1 MTNPTMSASAPRGAL
16 DAPLLEVDDLR
27 TYFDTPRGIVK
38 AVDGVSFDLYPGE
51 TLGVVGES
59 GCGKSTLGRLLV
71 ALEQPTEGSIVFDGQ
86 DVTHAKGAQMRKLR
100 RNIQI
105 VFQDPYTSLN
115 PRRTVGEIVGEP
127 LEIHSD
133 VVPKGGRRARVQ
145 ELLEL
150 VGLAPFAEHRP
161 REVSGGMAQRASLAR
176 ALARRPGVLLLDEPF
191 GALDALTRLKMQD
204 LLLDVHAATGTTVLL
219 ITHDVEEALQLADRV
234 LLLARDVPAPDGVA
248 RPGATVGRIV
258 DVPGARPRDR
268 ADARLAQLRSELLEG
283 LGVESHAR

>member
-1 MTNPTMSASAPRGAL
+1 VLAVIGA
-16 DAPLLEVDDLR
+16 
-27 TYFDTPRGIVK
+27 
-38 AVDGVSFDLYPGE
+38 
-51 TLGVVGES
+51 S
-59 GCGKSTLGRLLV
+59 GCGKSTLLRAVAGLDPDFDGELLIDGSPVRPYDERTAVGFQEPRLL
-71 ALEQPTEGSIVFDGQ
+71 PWRT
-86 DVTHAKGAQMRKLR
+86 LR
-100 RNIQI
+100 RN
-105 VFQDPYTSLN
+105 VELGL
-115 PRRTVGEIVGEP
+115 PRGLDRAAG
-127 LEIHSD
+127 
-133 VVPKGGRRARVQ
+133 RARVQ

-268 ADARLAQLRSELLEG
+268 ADARLARLRAELLEG